1 MKKKILSLL
10 LAAVMV
16 LSMMVVV
23 PITASAEGNTFS
35 DSNYANTET
44 FTISTAEDLVAFAAS
59 VYNGKSYS
67 GKTVNV
73 AADITLSPEQS
84 AAWTGIGY
92 GDNAD
97 SAQKNQH
104 FRGTFDGQG
113 YIIDLGDVT
122 TRQNHAGGLFRGV
135 GDGAIV
141 KNLS

>member
-73 AADITLSPEQS
+73 AADITGK
-84 AAWTGIGY
+84 A
-92 GDNAD
+92 
-97 SAQKNQH
+97 
-104 FRGTFDGQG
+104 RTFPVNERKSL
-113 YIIDLGDVT
+113 I
-122 TRQNHAGGLFRGV
+122 
-135 GDGAIV
+135 
-141 KNLS
+141 